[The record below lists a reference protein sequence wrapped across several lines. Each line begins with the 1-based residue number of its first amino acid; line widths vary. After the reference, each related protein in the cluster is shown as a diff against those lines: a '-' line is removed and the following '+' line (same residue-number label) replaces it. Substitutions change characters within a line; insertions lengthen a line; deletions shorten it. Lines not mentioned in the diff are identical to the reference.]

1 MALTNKSINVKI
13 NQMRYFLMKNKDK
26 SFKWQLDSIK
36 YNFWNNF
43 DTCTKFGIYNYLK
56 SKKEKN
62 SNFKMPIGFI
72 DFLLPLFISVVALIK
87 SSFPNDS
94 TKDVNG
100 LIISVVVLVGVN
112 AALRCLSL
120 FGDRT
125 YESDRY
131 LLVVLQTIMDVED
144 KLIVA

>member
-1 MALTNKSINVKI
+1 MTLTNRSINIK
-13 NQMRYFLMKNKDK
+13 KN
-26 SFKWQLDSIK
+26 F
-36 YNFWNNF
+36 
-43 DTCTKFGIYNYLK
+43 
-56 SKKEKN
+56 
-62 SNFKMPIGFI
+62 NFKTPIGFI
-72 DFLLPLFISVVALIK
+72 DFLLPLFISVVALIN

-100 LIISVVVLVGVN
+100 LIIFVVVLVGVN
-112 AALRCLSL
+112 TALRCLSL

-144 KLIVA
+144 KLVVA

>member
-1 MALTNKSINVKI
+1 MTLTNRSINIKI
-13 NQMRYFLMKNKDK
+13 NEMRHFLEKNKDEP
-26 SFKWQLDSIK
+26 FKWQLNSIK

-72 DFLLPLFISVVALIK
+72 DFLLPLFISVVSLIK

-125 YESDRY
+125 HENDRY
-131 LLVVLQTIMDVED
+131 LLVVLQTLMDVED
-144 KLIVA
+144 KLVVA